1 MAAVLQDRLGG
12 NPHAK
17 QSLRLWL
24 RLLTCA
30 SVVERRLAG
39 RFREAFDST
48 LPRFDFLAALDR
60 AGEAGLALGEV
71 SRLLMVTNGNVT
83 GLANRLRADGL
94 IEPCESADRRSQ
106 RVRLS
111 ALGRARFAEMADA
124 HEGWI
129 DRMFAGLDDAEA
141 AQLMDLLE
149 RTKRSLQADGE
160 TRP

>member
-12 NPHAK
+12 DPHAK

-111 ALGRARFAEMADA
+111 ALGRARFAEMAAA